1 MKYLLCSLFT
11 KKVAIPL
18 LVLVFPMLVHAQNSS
33 EINFSSD
40 SLVLNEATELYRD
53 SLVVISLTK
62 VNYDSPQDGIYHERI
77 NYHFENLS
85 SKNIT
90 ISFNR
95 IAVYT
100 PSTSAKGDLN
110 QLEIELAPHSLAD
123 CVTHPR
129 DKLFYTFSKD
139 LKNTIRKELQI
150 VQILNIEVR

>member
-11 KKVAIPL
+11 IKVAIPL

-100 PSTSAKGDLN
+100 PSTSAKGDMN
-110 QLEIELAPHSLAD
+110 QLEIKLAPHSFAD
-123 CVTHPR
+123 CASHPR
-129 DKLFYTFSKD
+129 DKRFYTFSKD

>member
-100 PSTSAKGDLN
+100 TSTSAKGDMN
-110 QLEIELAPHSLAD
+110 QLEIKLAPHSFAD
-123 CVTHPR
+123 CASHPR
-129 DKLFYTFSKD
+129 DKRFYTFSKD